1 MEFKGLEKYKEY
13 VARKKER
20 EQEKKKKKKKI
31 TKEKANIK
39 KKEDAHKKLLKKRR
53 DAYKPI
59 HIKNLRKRQNK
70 RAYAKRRKAELE
82 LHKKMGDVY
91 GFYRI
96 VLTKDYK
103 QYDELSYSW
112 WMLTAYAKFN
122 KYVEKNNKNVIC
134 EKIIAQSNIHDA
146 KPVKYEILLLKKID
160 PETDNGV
167 RELRN
172 EEGMFVENVI
182 ANRDKYAIIAKS
194 DWFIP
199 ETYNVYGYNP
209 VTDRKTGRWIFDNI
223 INVNCN
229 KYNLKNVFMCD
240 NKLIVQYDN
249 DFDFV
254 LCKNTKECLRLYN
267 ALESNMD
274 KKNKY
279 VLFSNY
285 LVDNR
290 KPWLYNELEK
300 KTGWSRE
307 TLYKKK
313 G

>member
-1 MEFKGLEKYKEY
+1 
-13 VARKKER
+13 
-20 EQEKKKKKKKI
+20 
-31 TKEKANIK
+31 
-39 KKEDAHKKLLKKRR
+39 
-53 DAYKPI
+53 
-59 HIKNLRKRQNK
+59 
-70 RAYAKRRKAELE
+70 
-82 LHKKMGDVY
+82 MGDVY

-112 WMLTAYAKFN
+112 WMLTAYDKFN
-122 KYVEKNNKNVIC
+122 KYIEKNNKNVIC
-134 EKIIAQSNIHDA
+134 EKIIAQSNMYDA

-182 ANRDKYAIIAKS
+182 TNRDKYAIIAKS

-254 LCKNTKECLRLYN
+254 LCKRMSEI
-267 ALESNMD
+267 
-274 KKNKY
+274 
-279 VLFSNY
+279 V
-285 LVDNR
+285 
-290 KPWLYNELEK
+290 
-300 KTGWSRE
+300 
-307 TLYKKK
+307 
-313 G
+313 